1 MAQSNQNLK
10 FLIALICV
18 QSNSALALL
27 QNQAAFAEYQAD
39 FSAPD
44 LPGENLQDEPPAED
58 SFEQWV
64 ESGCVLSAPG
74 PDWKDLLAEQAQK
87 EVAASAYA
95 HGSATLADDTNVEEK
110 HVFRTIFTNF
120 FTKILFIYCFSLRDW
135 PEESQQ
141 HWPQESSQKE
151 WPPLSR
157 LARGVSTGVPAR
169 GVRSQSWRTGA
180 LSSSSTGLPNGNDK
194 S

>member
-44 LPGENLQDEPPAED
+44 LPG
-58 SFEQWV
+58 
-64 ESGCVLSAPG
+64 GCVLSAPG
-74 PDWKDLLAEQAQK
+74 PDWEDLLAEQAQK

-95 HGSATLADDTNVEEK
+95 HGSTTLADDTNVEEK
-110 HVFRTIFTNF
+110 QVLQTISTNF
-120 FTKILFIYCFSLRDW
+120 FKTKILFIYCFSLRD
-135 PEESQQ
+135 
-141 HWPQESSQKE
+141 
-151 WPPLSR
+151 
-157 LARGVSTGVPAR
+157 
-169 GVRSQSWRTGA
+169 
-180 LSSSSTGLPNGNDK
+180 
-194 S
+194 

>member
-1 MAQSNQNLK
+1 M
-10 FLIALICV
+10 

-39 FSAPD
+39 FSAAD

-64 ESGCVLSAPG
+64 QSGCVLSASG
-74 PDWKDLLAEQAQK
+74 PDWEDLLAEQAQE

-95 HGSATLADDTNVEEK
+95 HGSTTLADDTNAEEK
-110 HVFRTIFTNF
+110 QVFLTIFTNF
-120 FTKILFIYCFSLRDW
+120 FKTKILFIYCFSLRDW

-141 HWPQESSQKE
+141 QWPQESPQKE
-151 WPPLSR
+151 WPPV
-157 LARGVSTGVPAR
+157 AH
-169 GVRSQSWRTGA
+169 
-180 LSSSSTGLPNGNDK
+180 
-194 S
+194 

>member
-95 HGSATLADDTNVEEK
+95 HGSTTLADDTNVEEK
-110 HVFRTIFTNF
+110 QVLQTISTNF
-120 FTKILFIYCFSLRDW
+120 FKTKILFIYCFSLRDW

-141 HWPQESSQKE
+141 HWPQESPQKE
-151 WPPLSR
+151 WPPV
-157 LARGVSTGVPAR
+157 AR
-169 GVRSQSWRTGA
+169 
-180 LSSSSTGLPNGNDK
+180 
-194 S
+194 

>member
-95 HGSATLADDTNVEEK
+95 HGSTTLADDTNVEEK
-110 HVFRTIFTNF
+110 QVFLTILPAFLRRRYC
-120 FTKILFIYCFSLRDW
+120 LFIAFPCVTGQR
-135 PEESQQ
+135 
-141 HWPQESSQKE
+141 
-151 WPPLSR
+151 SR
-157 LARGVSTGVPAR
+157 NSTGR
-169 GVRSQSWRTGA
+169 RSPRKRSG
-180 LSSSSTGLPNGNDK
+180 PH
-194 S
+194 